1 MNPGVSIEQVLRW
14 RLARAEAE
22 APPAP
27 RAERLLELTRPW
39 WERWPEQFRLHLARL
54 RQMPLAYGYAM
65 VGPAGERRGHP
76 VPTLITDPEGVET
89 YAQVTYLKARD
100 ARLRMRFQVDGV
112 RTRPETFEATF
123 VSDESESPLCVA
135 LASRSYG
142 DEYWVDV
149 ELPDQLARSW
159 APLRV
164 TDKMPF
170 RLILRPANNAR

>member
-1 MNPGVSIEQVLRW
+1 MNPGVSIEHLLRW
-14 RLARAEAE
+14 RLARAESE

-27 RAERLLELTRPW
+27 RAERLLELSRPW
-39 WERWPEQFRLHLARL
+39 WERWPEQFRQHLVRL
-54 RQMPLAYGYAM
+54 RQIPLAYGYAM

-89 YAQVTYLKARD
+89 YAHVTYLKARD
-100 ARLRMRFQVDGV
+100 ARLRMRFQIDGV
-112 RTRPETFEATF
+112 RTQPESFETTL
-123 VSDESESPLCVA
+123 VSDESEMPLCTA

-142 DEYWVDV
+142 DEYWVDLD
-149 ELPDQLARSW
+149 LPEHLARSW